1 MANREPRQVRK
12 GAAVAA
18 MLGAEVWL
26 ARIPLTAAG
35 SRQCF
40 CPIPSFG
47 WHGPPKQARFPLFA
61 AHNIGHYSPKVIND
75 NNNAEHRMSYLVL
88 ARKWR
93 PKTFDDV
100 VGQSHV
106 VRALTNA
113 LSADRVHHAYL
124 FAGTRGVGK
133 TTLARIL
140 AKALNCREGVA
151 VEPCGVCDA
160 CVALNEG
167 RFVDLIE
174 VDAASRTGVDDTRD
188 LLENVQ
194 YTPSSGRYKV
204 YLIDE
209 VHMLSK
215 QSFNALLKTLEEPP
229 PHVKFL
235 FATTDPQKL
244 PITVLS
250 RCLQFNLKRLSISEI
265 DARMTQIMV
274 AEDVTFAP
282 AALTRIARAASGS
295 MRDALSLLDQ
305 ALAFGDGKLED
316 AEVAVMLGSMDRHR
330 VIAVLDAL
338 VEGDVEALL
347 ARVREL
353 DDDVPDYE
361 RLLDELATLLQR
373 VALVQLA
380 GPDALEDEEH
390 RRDLERIAGSLEPA
404 QTQLYY
410 QIAIT
415 SRRDLGLAPD
425 PRLGFEMSLLRMLA
439 FRADV
444 STEAET
450 QASPKTSLNKLTK
463 RRVKTTSAKSPPST
477 TAQAKPATAR
487 TTGSGPKARAQAGR
501 ERSVPTQPEDWPQ
514 LVEALPVRGAARQLA
529 ENAALAEGTPFEL
542 RLRVESQNQHL
553 VTEKL
558 RSRLTQVVQEYL
570 GTAIKLTF
578 TVAEEVADTVAQ
590 RADQKREH
598 SEELAR
604 KKIAEDPGVQ
614 ELADLFGGEV
624 VPESVR
630 PSGEG

>member
-1 MANREPRQVRK
+1 
-12 GAAVAA
+12 
-18 MLGAEVWL
+18 
-26 ARIPLTAAG
+26 
-35 SRQCF
+35 
-40 CPIPSFG
+40 
-47 WHGPPKQARFPLFA
+47 
-61 AHNIGHYSPKVIND
+61 
-75 NNNAEHRMSYLVL
+75 MSYLVL

-93 PKTFDDV
+93 PQTFDDV

-250 RCLQFNLKRLSISEI
+250 RCLQFNLKRLSVSQI
-265 DARMTQIMV
+265 DARMMQIME
-274 AEDVTFAP
+274 AEEVNFAP

-330 VIAVLDAL
+330 IIAVLDA
-338 VEGDVEALL
+338 VIAGDAEAVLEQI
-347 ARVREL
+347 REL
-353 DDDVPDYE
+353 DEDVPDYE

-373 VALVQLA
+373 VALVQIA
-380 GPDALEDEEH
+380 GSQALEDEEH
-390 RRDLERIAGSLEPA
+390 MSELERIADSLEPA

-425 PRLGFEMSLLRMLA
+425 PRLGFEMTLLRMLA
-439 FRADV
+439 FRTDA
-444 STEAET
+444 STESAQEPS
-450 QASPKTSLNKLTK
+450 QKASLNKLIK
-463 RRVKTTSAKSPPST
+463 RRVKTAASELPPQAPSKSNST
-477 TAQAKPATAR
+477 AAGKPGAAPKSRPQDSQER
-487 TTGSGPKARAQAGR
+487 TI
-501 ERSVPTQPEDWPQ
+501 PTQPSDWPGF
-514 LVEALPVRGAARQLA
+514 VEALPVRGAARQLA
-529 ENAALAEGTPFEL
+529 ENSALAEGTPFEL
-542 RLRVESQNQHL
+542 RLRVAPQNQHL

-558 RSRLTQVVQEYL
+558 RGRLTQVVQEYL

-578 TVAEEVADTVAQ
+578 TVAEEAGDTLAQ
-590 RADQKREH
+590 RADQ
-598 SEELAR
+598 AR
-604 KKIAEDPGVQ
+604 DQNQEKARQSIAEDPGVK
-614 ELADLFGGEV
+614 ELADLFGAEV

-630 PSGEG
+630 PARDQ